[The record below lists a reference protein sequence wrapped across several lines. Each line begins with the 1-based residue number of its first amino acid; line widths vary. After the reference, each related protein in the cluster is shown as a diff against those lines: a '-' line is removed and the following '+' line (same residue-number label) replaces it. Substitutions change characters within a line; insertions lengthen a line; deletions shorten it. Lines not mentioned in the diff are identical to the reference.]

1 MEMLMDRPQVASSL
15 FFQYNAALG
24 PPYRIILD
32 TNFINFSIQNKIEP
46 IRGMMDCLQA
56 KCIPCITD
64 CVMAELEKLG
74 SKFRIALRYRRLSFG
89 RAGADFS
96 KDCSG

>member
-1 MEMLMDRPQVASSL
+1 VASSL

-24 PPYRIILD
+24 PPYRVIID
-32 TNFINFSIQNKIEP
+32 TNFINFSIQNKIEL

-56 KCIPCITD
+56 KCIPHITD

-74 SKFRIALRYRRLSFG
+74 SKFRIALRYMKYIL
-89 RAGADFS
+89 
-96 KDCSG
+96 